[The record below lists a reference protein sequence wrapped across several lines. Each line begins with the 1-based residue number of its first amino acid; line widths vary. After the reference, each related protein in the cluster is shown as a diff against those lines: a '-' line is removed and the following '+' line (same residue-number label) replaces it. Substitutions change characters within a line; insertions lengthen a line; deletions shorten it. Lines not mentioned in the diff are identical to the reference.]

1 MCIFLC
7 AAKLNKEN
15 GWDMKIHVDGA
26 SGAMIAPFIYPGVQW
41 TLVLLPAVSH
51 PLLRALPLYHA
62 FAVLAGV
69 PIASS
74 ADVLLQ
80 IPYHLMTPEKMRSE
94 KR

>member
-1 MCIFLC
+1 
-7 AAKLNKEN
+7 
-15 GWDMKIHVDGA
+15 MKIHVDGA

-69 PIASS
+69 PIGNS